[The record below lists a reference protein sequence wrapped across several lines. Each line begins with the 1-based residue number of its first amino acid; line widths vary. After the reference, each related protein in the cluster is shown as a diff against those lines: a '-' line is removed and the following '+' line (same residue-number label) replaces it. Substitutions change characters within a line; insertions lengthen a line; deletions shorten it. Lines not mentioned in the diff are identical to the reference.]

1 LDVSFDWVR
10 PQGGRTR
17 PSKRDT
23 CGNES
28 PFRAAALDAAAL
40 ARQKAASKQRR
51 ASMSDGVFFEDLAI
65 GQSASIGKTITEA
78 DILMFAAV
86 SMDTNPVHLNAEVA
100 AASQFKE
107 RIAHGMLSAGLIS
120 AVLGTKLP
128 GPGSIYLGQ
137 TLRFR
142 RPVKIGDTVTATCEV
157 TAIDAARKQAT
168 LKTTCTV
175 AGKTVI
181 EGEAVVL
188 PPSRG

>member
-1 LDVSFDWVR
+1 
-10 PQGGRTR
+10 
-17 PSKRDT
+17 
-23 CGNES
+23 
-28 PFRAAALDAAAL
+28 
-40 ARQKAASKQRR
+40 
-51 ASMSDGVFFEDLAI
+51 MSDGVFFEDLQV

-100 AASQFKE
+100 AGSQFKE

-157 TAIDAARKQAT
+157 TALDPQRKQAT
-168 LKTTCTV
+168 LKTICTV
-175 AGKTVI
+175 AGKVVI

-188 PPSRG
+188 PPARG